1 MKITNGRV
9 VSLDYR
15 LHLGDGD
22 IIDES
27 LPADPFVYMH
37 GSGQIVPGLERSLE
51 GLVVGDERK
60 VVVEPGDGYGEYQPD
75 GLQEIPRDA
84 FPREVNLEIGQQF
97 EARSPKGETFPMI
110 VKELRRESIVV
121 DLNHPLAGR
130 TLHFDVRVLSI
141 RDATPAELSHG
152 HAHGP
157 HGGHEH

>member
-1 MKITNGRV
+1 MKIENGRI

-22 IIDES
+22 IVDES
-27 LPADPFVYMH
+27 LPGDPLVYLH
-37 GSGQIVPGLERSLE
+37 GAGQVVPGLERGLE
-51 GLVVGDERK
+51 GLIAGDERN
-60 VVVEPGDGYGEYQPD
+60 VVVEPRDGYGEYQPD
-75 GLQEIPRDA
+75 GLQEVPRNA
-84 FPREVNLEIGQQF
+84 FPRDVQLEIGQQF
-97 EARSPKGETFPMI
+97 EARSPDGDTFPMI

-130 TLHFDVRVLSI
+130 TLHFDVRVISV
-141 RDATPAELSHG
+141 RVATQAELAHG

>member
-1 MKITNGRV
+1 
-9 VSLDYR
+9 
-15 LHLGDGD
+15 
-22 IIDES
+22 
-27 LPADPFVYMH
+27 
-37 GSGQIVPGLERSLE
+37 
-51 GLVVGDERK
+51 
-60 VVVEPGDGYGEYQPD
+60 
-75 GLQEIPRDA
+75 
-84 FPREVNLEIGQQF
+84 
-97 EARSPKGETFPMI
+97 MI